1 MSYVWIPIPSVF
13 TSPFVSGRRQESAE
27 ETMSPLNRFEI
38 SGSELIDANQEVA
51 KKFEKMGWA
60 NFFRCFDGHHVEI
73 TKMFAMSFED
83 DRVQIGG
90 FEFVINED
98 KIVEATK
105 LPQV

>member
-1 MSYVWIPIPSVF
+1 MSCVWIPIPSVF
-13 TSPFVSGRRQESAE
+13 TSPFVSGRRQESVE

-51 KKFEKMGWA
+51 KKFEKMGWE

-73 TKMFAMSFED
+73 TKMFAMNFED

-90 FEFVINED
+90 F
-98 KIVEATK
+98 
-105 LPQV
+105 